1 MAAIGYSFAAFVDK
15 FYDLV
20 YPVGICIDF
29 DDATDPN
36 VTFPG
41 TTWTRITDGRV
52 VRAATGTTVG
62 TAEGLI
68 GSVAGAD
75 TISLVAENIPSHS
88 HTMAHTHDMGHGH
101 SGMANSD
108 GAHTHVVNGT
118 AQNAG
123 EHKHQNDR
131 DYPSTAGNTR
141 AVSGGSVAQW
151 QRGWTMMGGIHSHV
165 VSGTAE
171 SGGAHTHTL
180 AIDNFVGNTGA
191 SSAPRTGANGTGNSF
206 DITNQSHYYA
216 RWKRTA

>member
-1 MAAIGYSFAAFVDK
+1 MAVGYSFGAFIDK

-20 YPVGICIDF
+20 YPVGICLDF
-29 DDATDPN
+29 DNATDPN

-62 TAEGLI
+62 TTKGLI

-75 TISLVAENIPSHS
+75 SVSIDTNNLPAHS
-88 HTMAHTHDMGHGH
+88 HAMDHTHDMGHGH
-101 SGMANSD
+101 SGTANNG
-108 GAHTHVVNGT
+108 GAHTHVVNGM
-118 AQNAG
+118 ALDG
-123 EHKHQNDR
+123 GLHKHKMSS
-131 DYPSTAGNTR
+131 PVPTTASNSK
-141 AVSGGSVAQW
+141 AVSGGSVATW
-151 QRGWTMMGGIHSHV
+151 WNIETTDDGIHSHV

-171 SGGAHTHTL
+171 SGGAHTHVL
-180 AIDNFVGNTGA
+180 DIANFAGSTGG
-191 SSAPRTGANGTGNSF
+191 SSAARTSNYGSGTAF

>member
-20 YPVGICIDF
+20 YPVGICLDF
-29 DDATDPN
+29 DNATDPN
-36 VTFPG
+36 TTFPG

-62 TAEGLI
+62 TAKGMI

-75 TISLVAENIPSHS
+75 TISLAAENIPSHS
-88 HTMAHTHDMGHGH
+88 HTMNHTHDMGHGH

-108 GAHTHVVNGT
+108 GAHTHAVNGT
-118 AQNAG
+118 AQDAG
-123 EHKHQNDR
+123 EHNHQNDR
-131 DYPSTAGNTR
+131 DYPSTRANSK

-151 QRGWTMMGGIHSHV
+151 QRGWTLMGGIHSHV
-165 VSGTAE
+165 VNGTAE
-171 SGGAHTHTL
+171 LDGAHTHVL
-180 AIDNFVGNTGA
+180 SINNFAGSTGD